1 MSPLKCVVSNLE
13 WDFSNNSVY
22 VIVKSIDIW
31 NYLENTK
38 STDEHFVSFQWL
50 TSWSTFK
57 IIIECE
63 YDVDVSAEIII

>member
-1 MSPLKCVVSNLE
+1 MSPLKCIVSNLE
-13 WDFSNNSVY
+13 WFFSASLVY
-22 VIVKSIDIW
+22 VTVKSINIW
-31 NYLENTK
+31 NYLKNTK